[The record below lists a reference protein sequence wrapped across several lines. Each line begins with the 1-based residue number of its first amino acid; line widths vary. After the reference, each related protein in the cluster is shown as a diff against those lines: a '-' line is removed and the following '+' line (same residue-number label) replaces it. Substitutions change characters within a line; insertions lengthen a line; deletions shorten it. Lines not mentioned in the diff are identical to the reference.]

1 MATMRMTLA
10 SSFGTLNCPE
20 YSSEVTVE
28 QPYLTRF
35 DVHVLH
41 VGIYR
46 PKQQLRLAY

>member
-1 MATMRMTLA
+1 MLA
-10 SSFGTLNCPE
+10 SSLGTLNCSE

-28 QPYLTRF
+28 KPYLTRF

-46 PKQQLRLAY
+46 PKQDLSLGF